1 MMYFDYRAKA
11 ANSNKVFRGVVTSD
25 TQASAIENLKSK
37 GLTIVEITP
46 MADFLSI
53 RKTFHSFTERITK
66 KTVLEFFEQLS
77 FMLNTDISLYEALTI
92 LRDNGASKKI
102 KALSRPLADGVR
114 KGLSLHEAMESVNY
128 FSVTTVQQVKSGEES
143 GNVPDTLKRVAAE
156 MAREMEF
163 KKKIKSAMTYPIII
177 CVVMVIVLWVLMT
190 LVVPSISETI
200 IGLGGELPTITKI
213 VIAVS
218 NGMRKTTPLFIMLVI
233 AAVGTYKFMCRNK
246 EFKCKADRIKIK
258 IPLVG
263 KIIEK
268 LELSRFCKNLSTMQE
283 SGIPLVHSLAITQNS
298 LKNTYIRRMV
308 EKSANL
314 ISQNGLDLSLGLKE
328 GSKEER
334 GKFPEL
340 MLQLIEVGVN
350 TGKISEVLSRIS
362 EQYQKEIDDSVK
374 KITSMIEPAMIIV
387 VGILAGTVVISMF
400 LPLMSIMDTF

>member
-1 MMYFDYRAKA
+1 MYFDYRAKA
-11 ANSNKVFRGVVTSD
+11 ANSNKVFRGVITAD
-25 TQASAIENLKSK
+25 TLGSAIENLKNK

-53 RKTFHSFTERITK
+53 RQTFHTFSDRITK

-92 LRDNGASKKI
+92 LRDNGANKKI

-156 MAREMEF
+156 MTREMEF

-200 IGLGGELPTITKI
+200 IGLGGELPMITKI

-218 NGMRKTTPLFIMLVI
+218 NGMRKTTPLFILLVI
-233 AAVGTYKFMCRNK
+233 ASVGTYKFMCRNK

-298 LKNTYIRRMV
+298 LKNTYIRRMI
-308 EKSANL
+308 EKSAHL
-314 ISQNGLDLSLGLKE
+314 VEVSGLDLSLAL
-328 GSKEER
+328 SKG

-340 MLQLIEVGVN
+340 MIQLIEVGVN

-374 KITSMIEPAMIIV
+374 KITSMIEPAMIII

>member
-11 ANSNKVFRGVVTSD
+11 ANSNKVFRGVITAD
-25 TQASAIENLKSK
+25 TLGSAIENLKNK

-53 RKTFHSFTERITK
+53 RQTFHTFSDRITK

-92 LRDNGASKKI
+92 LRDNGANKKI

-156 MAREMEF
+156 MTREMEF

-200 IGLGGELPTITKI
+200 IGLGGELPMITKI

-218 NGMRKTTPLFIMLVI
+218 NGMRKTTPLFILLVI
-233 AAVGTYKFMCRNK
+233 ASVGTYKFMCRNK

-298 LKNTYIRRMV
+298 LKNTYIRRMI
-308 EKSANL
+308 EKSAHL
-314 ISQNGLDLSLGLKE
+314 VEVSGLDLSLAL
-328 GSKEER
+328 SKG

-340 MLQLIEVGVN
+340 MIQLIEVGVN

-374 KITSMIEPAMIIV
+374 KITSMIEPAMIII